1 MNLLQLDVEEA
12 NEDDAQRG
20 HQQTG
25 VGEDEHRTVEQEQG
39 KLVEEQFVPG
49 KEVEEELGLVGR
61 PEVDGVRLGGQDENV
76 CKIYN
81 LIIKITNELNSTAYL
96 LLLLPIKRM
105 NS

>member
-76 CKIYN
+76 CKVN
-81 LIIKITNELNSTAYL
+81 NSQITKNELNSTTY

>member
-25 VGEDEHRTVEQEQG
+25 VGEDEHRTVQQEQG

-49 KEVEEELGLVGR
+49 EEVEEELGLVGG
-61 PEVDGVRLGGQDENV
+61 PEVNGVRLGGQDENV
-76 CKIYN
+76 CKVKFTSLRMSLPHKIYH
-81 LIIKITNELNSTAYL
+81 
-96 LLLLPIKRM
+96 LLLPIKSI